1 MDIFSCLALLMA
13 AAFIVSAFNPQRVAN
28 PTRHRI
34 ALNLL
39 LAFLVLYCGVPA
51 IPELGPLVEKV
62 TRPCGVASLFLG
74 LRVMCSIPSK
84 KAARVQSAAAEPADP
99 VLSATKN
106 AMKDE
111 RPCPEQVA

>member
-13 AAFIVSAFNPQRVAN
+13 AAFIVASFYPEHVPN

-39 LAFLVLYCGVPA
+39 LAFLVLSCGVPA

-74 LRVMCSIPSK
+74 LRVLCTIPSK
-84 KAARVQSAAAEPADP
+84 KAALATATPDHTEQESIPCENRVA
-99 VLSATKN
+99 
-106 AMKDE
+106 
-111 RPCPEQVA
+111 